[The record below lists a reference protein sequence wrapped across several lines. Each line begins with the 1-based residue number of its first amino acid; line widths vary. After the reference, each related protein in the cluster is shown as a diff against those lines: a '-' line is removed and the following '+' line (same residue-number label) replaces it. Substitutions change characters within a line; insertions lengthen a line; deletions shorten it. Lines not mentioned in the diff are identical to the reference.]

1 MSEAAAFDELISDF
15 YKVWFR
21 YHPVAAIFAGVSGY
35 EGLLEADGDDDIGAL
50 GYWLSNLLVGLE
62 ELDFAALDP
71 DRQLDLQLIF
81 GAAMVEHRILLECD
95 WRHRDPAKYLPL
107 RALQELVVR
116 QPDKFCEALQGLLER
131 TGNYLRDARGQLSE
145 LPELISTLWLAE
157 ALEMAEAGIPW
168 LKRLGREL
176 PQTQECCLDQGR
188 LQSLSSEAAQAI
200 EDFREYLINEIAPV
214 AGGSSECGP
223 ELASRL
229 IRYRH
234 HLDLT
239 GEDALYMARMIQA
252 QIQDHVVDLGL
263 DVSHIVKQIGEEKAL
278 TGEARIKAYRD
289 EAEKLKGFVEDN
301 RLLYPPTQE
310 LEFRVTC
317 HCFTKCECGSYL
329 RSRLGGVFLVPDD
342 AQIGGGESLAAIRMR
357 TLYGSWA
364 GRHYL
369 AWAGGVEARSLV
381 RQINPSAAFKRGWAH
396 YMSHQLEDRGY
407 FAEEDLVQL
416 SQRRL
421 ALAEQAVVDLEYHM
435 GLISSMQALERLQAM
450 SNVPGWAEASLTA
463 LSRRPTDAFMALIG
477 ATMMDTS
484 RRIVMHDRQQ
494 LSLRAFHSELLAHGA
509 VALPLVIKRVYGED
523 IWRRVTD
530 EVLVRR

>member
-1 MSEAAAFDELISDF
+1 MSEATTFDDLISEF

-50 GYWLSNLLVGLE
+50 ASWLSNLLVGLE
-62 ELDFAALDP
+62 ELNFAALDP
-71 DRQLDLQLIF
+71 DRQLDLQLLF
-81 GAAMVEHRILLECD
+81 GAAMVEHRTLLECD

-107 RALQELVVR
+107 RSLQELVVR
-116 QPDKFCEALQGLLER
+116 QPDRFCEAMQGLLER

-145 LPELISTLWLAE
+145 LPELISTLWLAD
-157 ALEMAEAGIPW
+157 ALEATEAGVPW

-176 PQTQECCLDQGR
+176 PQTKECCTDQGR

-200 EDFREYLINEIAPV
+200 EDFREYLIHEIAPL
-214 AGGSSECGP
+214 ANGSSDCGP

-229 IRYRH
+229 IKHRH

-239 GEDALYMARMIQA
+239 GEDALYMARMVQA
-252 QIQDHVVDLGL
+252 QIQHQVEELGL
-263 DVSHIVKQIGEEKAL
+263 DSQRIVKQMADEIPL
-278 TGEARIKAYRD
+278 SGEARVQAYRE
-289 EAEKLKGFVEDN
+289 EAERLRLFVKDEKI
-301 RLLYPPTQE
+301 LHPPEQG

-329 RSRLGGVFLVPDD
+329 RSRSGGVFLVPDEQ
-342 AQIGGGESLAAIRMR
+342 QIGGGESLASIRLR
-357 TLYGSWA
+357 SLYGGWA

-369 AWAGGVEARSLV
+369 AWAGGVEAHSLV
-381 RQINPSAAFKRGWAH
+381 RQINQSAAFKRGWAH
-396 YMSHQLEDRGY
+396 YMSHLLEDRGY
-407 FAEEDLVQL
+407 FCADDMAQL
-416 SQRRL
+416 LQRRL

-435 GLISSMQALERLQAM
+435 GLISNMQALERLQAL
-450 SNVPGWAEASLTA
+450 SDVPGWAESSLTA

-484 RRIVMHDRQQ
+484 RRIVLQEQ
-494 LSLRAFHSELLAHGA
+494 PALSLQAFHSEMLAHGA
-509 VALPLVIKRVYGED
+509 VALPLVMRRVYGD
-523 IWRRVTD
+523 VIWQQVID
-530 EVLVRR
+530 EALV